1 MLALSAVEH
10 ADEDFLRTFY
20 QALADR
26 PLEPDDPCY
35 VPIYTGPASSTSDP
49 VQRLARGMSWTP
61 FESVQLFSG
70 FRGTGKSTELR
81 RLRRLLESQGFK
93 VVLCDMKHYFNLSTP
108 IDISDF
114 LISAAG
120 ALSDA
125 LADDPDLSGEDVA
138 KRGYWTRAV
147 DFLQRTEVNVGNL
160 QVGTKIEDAS
170 ESLKVGLR
178 QDPTFRQ
185 LLQERMKGHLGKL
198 TDDVRKFMVD
208 CVKAVQR
215 KHGEDTKLVVLF
227 DSIEQIRG
235 SSVNDAEVFSSVE
248 TLFVG
253 HPDKLRFQGMH
264 VVYTVPPWLKIRS
277 PGVTKLYDGGYL
289 LPCVKV
295 RQRSGEAFEPGL
307 EVLRSIVQQRGEWTR
322 LFADPADFE
331 FVLAQ
336 TGGYLRDLFRALQ
349 GMLMGAAERE
359 SLVLGREAIELELAQ
374 LRNDYLPISIADAQW
389 LSAVADCTF
398 AGRSHLRAV
407 PRYFDTHLT
416 YCHDGAGE
424 GYLSL
429 HPLVRER
436 VRRTL
441 EGRKWPHRATAND
454 GSLVQSWPKTS
465 PKRSART
472 SPCPR

>member
-1 MLALSAVEH
+1 MVVNQT
-10 ADEDFLRTFY
+10 DEDFLRTFY
-20 QALADR
+20 QALADQ
-26 PLEPDDPCY
+26 PLEPDHRWY
-35 VPIYTGPASSTSDP
+35 VPIYTGPASSTADP
-49 VQRLARGMSWTP
+49 VQRLARGMQWTP
-61 FESVQLFSG
+61 LESAQLFSG

-81 RLRRLLESQGFK
+81 RLRRMLEGQGFK
-93 VVLCDMKHYFNLSTP
+93 VVLCDMKHYFNLTTP

-125 LADDPDLSGEDVA
+125 LADDPDLSGEDISR
-138 KRGYWTRAV
+138 RGYWQRAV

-160 QVGTKIEDAS
+160 QVDTRMEVAS

-185 LLQERMKGHLGKL
+185 ILQERMKGHLGKL
-198 TDDVRKFMVD
+198 TDDVRAFMAD
-208 CVKAVQR
+208 CVKAVRR
-215 KHGEDTKLVVLF
+215 KHGQDTNLVVLF

-295 RQRSGEAFEPGL
+295 RQRDGEAFEAGL
-307 EVLRSIVQQRGEWTR
+307 EVLRTIVRQRGDWTR
-322 LFADPADFE
+322 LFADRGDLDH
-331 FVLAQ
+331 VLME

-349 GMLMGAAERE
+349 GMLMGAADRQA
-359 SLVLGREAIELELAQ
+359 LRLGREAIDLELSE
-374 LRNDYLPISIADAQW
+374 LRNDYLPISLADARW
-389 LSAVADCTF
+389 LSQVARTHE
-398 AGRSHLRAV
+398 AELPAHEELPELS
-407 PRYFDTHLT
+407 RYFDTHLLLC
-416 YCHDGAGE
+416 YRNGDE
-424 GYLSL
+424 WYDL
-429 HPLVRER
+429 HPLIRETVDR
-436 VRRTL
+436 L
-441 EGRKWPHRATAND
+441 AT
-454 GSLVQSWPKTS
+454 
-465 PKRSART
+465 RSQDAPAKADR
-472 SPCPR
+472 